1 MAISTRLAILTELVN
16 RVGQITI
23 ENGFATNAGLTV
35 LFGESPMLGEDDPPS
50 AVALIIGDDQAQDQ
64 SGDDTLTSLPIDI
77 QALAK
82 AEVKQPWR
90 TVEAVIADI
99 RMAIERGDRTI
110 GGLVTRPLARG
121 RTRRLQREPG
131 ATTIGAAVQYTAFF
145 LDTWGEA

>member
-121 RTRRLQREPG
+121 RTRRLQREAG

>member
-77 QALAK
+77 QGLAK
-82 AEVKQPWR
+82 AEIKQPWR